1 MTISLDRPGTPGKHR
16 RIPAAQGSR
25 EHVKTLGI
33 LEPIDTR
40 EPFDTV
46 DTLEPLDTVDSLDTI
61 DTVDSLDTL
70 QALDTL
76 ERLGEPTEPADPG
89 ERQQQHLAGGAL
101 ILAGIILVAANL
113 RLGVSSTG
121 PLLDQLRD
129 RLHLGAGVVTLL
141 PTLWVVIFAFAGPA
155 GSWLARRHGAGSVL
169 AASLAVLV
177 AGSAV
182 RGIPDV
188 PGLLAGSVLAGTGIA
203 LGNVLLPVVVR
214 TYFPHRIGAVT
225 GIYSTMIA
233 LGSTVAAGIAVP
245 LSNSLGGPSTGLGF
259 WAIPALAG
267 LALWMVSHP
276 HRRRHDRTVAASGAV
291 RQAHIPLKSLAKSK
305 LAWAMTVAFGLQS
318 MSGYVVMG
326 WIPTVLHD
334 HGMSSAAA
342 GTVLSVTFAVNAPLS
357 FVVPLTAARLRSQR
371 FLALVLGM
379 VFGLGFV
386 TLILAPV
393 SLAYLAAAL
402 IGVGMAAFPLV
413 LTMIGLRGG
422 TPEGTAALS
431 AFSQSAGYL
440 IAAMGPI
447 MFGILGHALHSWTV
461 PLAVMVAVVL
471 VQGVVAAYVGSPKRG
486 TLISDSGDSGS
497 MTPAGN

>member
-1 MTISLDRPGTPGKHR
+1 LREDRSARGVVV
-16 RIPAAQGSR
+16 A
-25 EHVKTLGI
+25 
-33 LEPIDTR
+33 LEPISASAATTTTETATATDT
-40 EPFDTV
+40 DT
-46 DTLEPLDTVDSLDTI
+46 DTTTTTMATATATLER
-61 DTVDSLDTL
+61 
-70 QALDTL
+70 L
-76 ERLGEPTEPADPG
+76 ERLGEPTPPTPEARD
-89 ERQQQHLAGGAL
+89 QQRLAGSAL
-101 ILAGIILVAANL
+101 ILAGIILVALNL

-129 RLHLGAGVVTLL
+129 RLHLGSGVVTLL

-188 PGLLAGSVLAGTGIA
+188 PGLLAGSVLAGVGIA

-214 TYFPHRIGAVT
+214 TYFPHRIGAIT

-233 LGSTVAAGIAVP
+233 VGSTVAAGTAVP
-245 LSNSLGGPSTGLGF
+245 LSGALGGPSGGLEF
-259 WAIPALAG
+259 WTLPALAG
-267 LALWMVSHP
+267 LALWLVSHP
-276 HRRRHDRTVAASGAV
+276 HRRRHDRAVAASAAV
-291 RQAHIPLKSLAKSK
+291 REPHIPLKALAKSK

-334 HGMSSAAA
+334 HGMSHTAA

-357 FVVPLTAARLRSQR
+357 FIVPFTAARLRSQR
-371 FLALVLGM
+371 LLALALGA

-386 TLILAPV
+386 TLIVAPV
-393 SLAYLAAAL
+393 SAAYLAAAL
-402 IGVGMAAFPLV
+402 IGIGMAAFPLV

-422 TPEGTAALS
+422 TPSGTAALS

-440 IAAMGPI
+440 IAALGPI
-447 MFGILGHALHSWTV
+447 MFGILGHSLHSWTV
-461 PLAVMVAVVL
+461 PLAIMVAVVL
-471 VQGVVAAYVGSPKRG
+471 AQGTVAAYVGSPKRG
-486 TLISDSGDSGS
+486 TLISESGESGS
-497 MTPAGN
+497 IRTASN

>member
-1 MTISLDRPGTPGKHR
+1 MTISLERPATR
-16 RIPAAQGSR
+16 
-25 EHVKTLGI
+25 GI
-33 LEPIDTR
+33 LIEDELI
-40 EPFDTV
+40 EG
-46 DTLEPLDTVDSLDTI
+46 LDTI
-61 DTVDSLDTL
+61 
-70 QALDTL
+70 
-76 ERLGEPTEPADPG
+76 ERLGELTEPTTPADPADPTA
-89 ERQQQHLAGGAL
+89 EQRDQHDKRDQQHLAGGAL

-188 PGLLAGSVLAGTGIA
+188 PGLLAGSVLAGTGLA

-214 TYFPHRIGAVT
+214 TYFPHRIGAIT
-225 GIYSTMIA
+225 GLYSTMIA
-233 LGSTVAAGIAVP
+233 LGSTIAAGIAVP
-245 LSNSLGGPSTGLGF
+245 LSTELGGPSGGLEF
-259 WAIPALAG
+259 WAFPALAG

-276 HRRRHDRTVAASGAV
+276 HRRRHDRSVAAAAAASGTA
-291 RQAHIPLKSLAKSK
+291 QQTHIPLKSLAKSK
-305 LAWAMTVAFGLQS
+305 LAWAMTAAFGLQS

-334 HGMSSAAA
+334 HGMSHAAA
-342 GTVLSVTFAVNAPLS
+342 GTVLSVSFAVNAPLS
-357 FVVPLTAARLRSQR
+357 FIVPLTAARLRGQR
-371 FLALVLGM
+371 LLALALGA
-379 VFGLGFV
+379 VFGLGFL
-386 TLILAPV
+386 TLIVAPV
-393 SLAYLAAAL
+393 PLAYVSAAL

-422 TPEGTAALS
+422 TPAGTAALS

-440 IAAMGPI
+440 IAAIGPI
-447 MFGILGHALHSWTV
+447 MFGVLGHALHSWTI
-461 PLAVMVAVVL
+461 PLAVMVVVVL
-471 VQGVVAAYVGSPKRG
+471 AQGAVAAYVGSPKRG
-486 TLISDSGDSGS
+486 TLIRDSEYSGS
-497 MTPAGN
+497 MTPAAN

>member
-1 MTISLDRPGTPGKHR
+1 MTISLDRPGASRGKHR
-16 RIPAAQGSR
+16 RTGRTGHDGPAELVESPETETTGALDSAGALKSA
-25 EHVKTLGI
+25 G
-33 LEPIDTR
+33 
-40 EPFDTV
+40 
-46 DTLEPLDTVDSLDTI
+46 TLETAGTLKTTTALETI
-61 DTVDSLDTL
+61 
-70 QALDTL
+70 
-76 ERLGEPTEPADPG
+76 ERLGEPTEPADPE
-89 ERQQQHLAGGAL
+89 ERDQQHLAGGAL

-188 PGLLAGSVLAGTGIA
+188 PGLLGGSVLAGVGIA

-214 TYFPHRIGAVT
+214 TYFPHRIGAIT

-245 LSNSLGGPSTGLGF
+245 LSDTLGGPSRGLEF
-259 WAIPALAG
+259 WTIPALAG
-267 LALWMVSHP
+267 LALWMASHP
-276 HRRRHDRTVAASGAV
+276 HRRRHDRTAATAA
-291 RQAHIPLKSLAKSK
+291 QAPHIPLKSLAKSK

-357 FVVPLTAARLRSQR
+357 FIVPLTAARLPSQR
-371 FLALVLGM
+371 LLAMALGV
-379 VFGLGFV
+379 VFALGFG
-386 TLILAPV
+386 TLIVAPA
-393 SLAYLAAAL
+393 SLAYLAAVL
-402 IGVGMAAFPLV
+402 IGIGMAAFPLV

-422 TPEGTAALS
+422 SPAGTAALS

-447 MFGILGHALHSWTV
+447 MFGLLGHALHSWTV
-461 PLAVMVAVVL
+461 PLAIMVVVVL
-471 VQGVVAAYVGSPKRG
+471 AQGVVAAYVGSPKRG
-486 TLISDSGDSGS
+486 TLAAPGGESDS
-497 MTPAGN
+497 MAPAAN

>member
-1 MTISLDRPGTPGKHR
+1 MTISLDRPGTR
-16 RIPAAQGSR
+16 D
-25 EHVKTLGI
+25 I
-33 LEPIDTR
+33 LIGDGL
-40 EPFDTV
+40 
-46 DTLEPLDTVDSLDTI
+46 LEDGLIENELIESEFTGNGLLESLQTI
-61 DTVDSLDTL
+61 
-70 QALDTL
+70 
-76 ERLGEPTEPADPG
+76 ERLGEPTTPAEPA
-89 ERQQQHLAGGAL
+89 EQKQQHLAGGAL

-188 PGLLAGSVLAGTGIA
+188 PGLLGGSILAGTGIA

-214 TYFPHRIGAVT
+214 TYFPHRIGAIT
-225 GIYSTMIA
+225 GLYSTMIA
-233 LGSTVAAGIAVP
+233 LGSTVAAGTAVP
-245 LSNSLGGPSTGLGF
+245 LSGALGSPSGGLEF
-259 WAIPALAG
+259 WTLPALAG
-267 LALWMVSHP
+267 LSLWMVSHP
-276 HRRRHDRTVAASGAV
+276 HRRRHDRAAAASAAV
-291 RQAHIPLKSLAKSK
+291 REPHIPLTSLAKSK
-305 LAWAMTVAFGLQS
+305 LAWAMALAFGLQS

-334 HGMSSAAA
+334 HGMSQATA

-357 FVVPLTAARLRSQR
+357 FIVPLTAARLRSQR
-371 FLALVLGM
+371 PLALALGV

-386 TLILAPV
+386 TLMVAPV
-393 SLAYLAAAL
+393 SLAYLAAVL

-422 TPEGTAALS
+422 TPAGTAALS

-440 IAAMGPI
+440 IAALGPI
-447 MFGILGHALHSWTV
+447 MFGILGHALHSWTI
-461 PLAVMVAVVL
+461 PLGVMVAVVL
-471 VQGVVAAYVGSPKRG
+471 AQGVVAAYVGSPKRG
-486 TLISDSGDSGS
+486 TLAAPAKDSGS
-497 MTPAGN
+497 MAHSGSMTRAAN

>member
-1 MTISLDRPGTPGKHR
+1 MTISLDRPGTRVPHGHADLKR
-16 RIPAAQGSR
+16 PVEQPA
-25 EHVKTLGI
+25 K
-33 LEPIDTR
+33 LEEQNR
-40 EPFDTV
+40 
-46 DTLEPLDTVDSLDTI
+46 
-61 DTVDSLDTL
+61 
-70 QALDTL
+70 
-76 ERLGEPTEPADPG
+76 
-89 ERQQQHLAGGAL
+89 QHLAGSAL

-121 PLLDQLRD
+121 PLLDQLSAG
-129 RLHLGAGVVTLL
+129 LHLGAGVVTLL

-177 AGSAV
+177 AGSAL
-182 RGIPDV
+182 RGVPDV

-245 LSNSLGGPSTGLGF
+245 LSDTLGGPSRGLEF
-259 WAIPALAG
+259 WALPALAG
-267 LALWMVSHP
+267 LGLWMVSHP
-276 HRRRHDRTVAASGAV
+276 HRRRHDRAVTAAAAASGAAP
-291 RQAHIPLKSLAKSK
+291 QPHIPLKSLAKSK
-305 LAWAMTVAFGLQS
+305 LAWAMTIAFGLQS

-334 HGMSSAAA
+334 HGMSHAAA

-357 FVVPLTAARLRSQR
+357 FIVPLTAARLRSQR
-371 FLALVLGM
+371 LLAVALGV
-379 VFGLGFV
+379 VFGLGFG
-386 TLILAPV
+386 TLIVAPV
-393 SLAYLAAAL
+393 TLAYLAAVL

-447 MFGILGHALHSWTV
+447 TFGILGHALHSWTV

-471 VQGVVAAYVGSPKRG
+471 LQGVVAAYVGSPKRG
-486 TLISDSGDSGS
+486 TLISASGDSGS
-497 MTPAGN
+497 MPTAAN

>member
-1 MTISLDRPGTPGKHR
+1 MTISLERPGASRGKHR
-16 RIPAAQGSR
+16 RTGHDGHDGPAELVESLETAGA
-25 EHVKTLGI
+25 VKSAGA
-33 LEPIDTR
+33 LESTGALK
-40 EPFDTV
+40 T
-46 DTLEPLDTVDSLDTI
+46 TGALETI
-61 DTVDSLDTL
+61 
-70 QALDTL
+70 
-76 ERLGEPTEPADPG
+76 ERLGEPTEPAEPG
-89 ERQQQHLAGGAL
+89 ERDQQRLAGGAL

-188 PGLLAGSVLAGTGIA
+188 PGLLAGSVLAGIGIA

-214 TYFPHRIGAVT
+214 TYFPHRIGAIT

-245 LSNSLGGPSTGLGF
+245 LSDTLGGPSGGLEF
-259 WAIPALAG
+259 WTIPALAG
-267 LALWMVSHP
+267 LALWMASHP
-276 HRRRHDRTVAASGAV
+276 HRRRHDRTVSTAA
-291 RQAHIPLKSLAKSK
+291 QAPHIPLKSLAKSK

-326 WIPTVLHD
+326 WIPSVLHD

-357 FVVPLTAARLRSQR
+357 FIVPLTAARLRSQR
-371 FLALVLGM
+371 LLAMSLGV
-379 VFGLGFV
+379 VFALGFG
-386 TLILAPV
+386 TLIVAPG
-393 SLAYLAAAL
+393 SLAYLAAVL

-422 TPEGTAALS
+422 TPAGTAALS

-461 PLAVMVAVVL
+461 PLAIMVVVVL
-471 VQGVVAAYVGSPKRG
+471 AQGVVAAYVGSPKRG
-486 TLISDSGDSGS
+486 TLISESGDSDS
-497 MTPAGN
+497 MAPAAN

>member
-1 MTISLDRPGTPGKHR
+1 MTISLDRPGTRGKHR
-16 RIPAAQGSR
+16 RTAPEGPVEQ
-25 EHVKTLGI
+25 
-33 LEPIDTR
+33 LE
-40 EPFDTV
+40 
-46 DTLEPLDTVDSLDTI
+46 TLE
-61 DTVDSLDTL
+61 
-70 QALDTL
+70 QHGTL
-76 ERLGEPTEPADPG
+76 ERLETLERLATLEELEKLERFGEPTTPTTPADP
-89 ERQQQHLAGGAL
+89 EARDQQKLAGGAL
-101 ILAGIILVAANL
+101 ILAGIVLVAANL

-141 PTLWVVIFAFAGPA
+141 PTLWVLIFAFAGPA

-188 PGLLAGSVLAGTGIA
+188 PGLLAGSVLAGVGIA

-214 TYFPHRIGAVT
+214 TYFPHRIGAIT
-225 GIYSTMIA
+225 GLYSTMIA

-245 LSNSLGGPSTGLGF
+245 LSDKLGGPSGGLEF
-259 WAIPALAG
+259 WTFPALAG
-267 LALWMVSHP
+267 LALWMASHP
-276 HRRRHDRTVAASGAV
+276 HRRRHDRTVAASATA

-326 WIPTVLHD
+326 WIPTVLSD
-334 HGMSSAAA
+334 HGMSHAAA

-371 FLALVLGM
+371 PLALALGA
-379 VFGLGFV
+379 VFALGFL
-386 TLILAPV
+386 TLIIAPA
-393 SLAYLAAAL
+393 SLAYLAAVL

-440 IAAMGPI
+440 IAALGPI

-461 PLAVMVAVVL
+461 PLAVMVVVVL
-471 VQGVVAAYVGSPKRG
+471 AQGAVAAYVGSPKRG
-486 TLISDSGDSGS
+486 TLVGDSGDSSDSRDSGS
-497 MTPAGN
+497 MSPAAN

>member
-1 MTISLDRPGTPGKHR
+1 MTISLDRPG
-16 RIPAAQGSR
+16 
-25 EHVKTLGI
+25 
-33 LEPIDTR
+33 
-40 EPFDTV
+40 
-46 DTLEPLDTVDSLDTI
+46 SLDLDLLEELETI
-61 DTVDSLDTL
+61 
-70 QALDTL
+70 
-76 ERLGEPTEPADPG
+76 ERLGEPITPAEP
-89 ERQQQHLAGGAL
+89 EEQKQQHLAGGAL

-214 TYFPHRIGAVT
+214 TYFPHRIGAIT

-245 LSNSLGGPSTGLGF
+245 LSNTLGGPSSGLEF
-259 WAIPALAG
+259 WTLPALAG
-267 LALWMVSHP
+267 LALWLVSHP
-276 HRRRHDRTVAASGAV
+276 HRRRHDRTVAAAAAASGTA
-291 RQAHIPLKSLAKSK
+291 QQHIPLKSLAKSK

-357 FVVPLTAARLRSQR
+357 FIVPLTAARLRSQR
-371 FLALVLGM
+371 LLALALGV

-386 TLILAPV
+386 TLMVAPV

-422 TPEGTAALS
+422 TPAGTAALS

-440 IAAMGPI
+440 IAALGPI
-447 MFGILGHALHSWTV
+447 MFGILGHALHSWTI
-461 PLAVMVAVVL
+461 PLGIMVAVVL
-471 VQGVVAAYVGSPKRG
+471 AQGVVAAYVGSPKRG
-486 TLISDSGDSGS
+486 TLTAPGEDSGS
-497 MTPAGN
+497 MAHSGSMAPAAN

>member
-1 MTISLDRPGTPGKHR
+1 MISLDRPGARGRHGRTDHDGPVELLERAATGEDPGT
-16 RIPAAQGSR
+16 G
-25 EHVKTLGI
+25 
-33 LEPIDTR
+33 
-40 EPFDTV
+40 V
-46 DTLEPLDTVDSLDTI
+46 DTGLGTSFDPGFGAGVGARAGVRTSARAGIGQTLET
-61 DTVDSLDTL
+61 
-70 QALDTL
+70 A
-76 ERLGEPTEPADPG
+76 ERLGEPTEPTEPE
-89 ERQQQHLAGGAL
+89 EREQQRLAGGAL

-141 PTLWVVIFAFAGPA
+141 PTLWVLIFAFAGPA

-188 PGLLAGSVLAGTGIA
+188 PGLLAGSVLAGIGIA

-214 TYFPHRIGAVT
+214 TYFPHRIGAIT
-225 GIYSTMIA
+225 GLYSTMIA

-245 LSNSLGGPSTGLGF
+245 LSDKLGGPSGGLEF
-259 WAIPALAG
+259 WTFPALAG
-267 LALWMVSHP
+267 LALWLTSHP
-276 HRRRHDRTVAASGAV
+276 HRRRHDRAVAATATA
-291 RQAHIPLKSLAKSK
+291 QPPHLPLRSLAKSK
-305 LAWAMTVAFGLQS
+305 LAWAMTLAFGLQS

-334 HGMSSAAA
+334 HGMSQAAA

-357 FVVPLTAARLRSQR
+357 FLVPLTAARLRSQR
-371 FLALVLGM
+371 PLALTLGV

-386 TLILAPV
+386 TLIVAPV
-393 SLAYLAAAL
+393 WLAYLSAVL

-440 IAAMGPI
+440 IAALGPI

-461 PLAVMVAVVL
+461 PLAAMVVVVL
-471 VQGVVAAYVGSPKRG
+471 AQGLVAAYVGAPGRG
-486 TLISDSGDSGS
+486 TLISESEESGS
-497 MTPAGN
+497 MTPAAN

>member
-1 MTISLDRPGTPGKHR
+1 MTISLDRPGTR
-16 RIPAAQGSR
+16 D
-25 EHVKTLGI
+25 I
-33 LEPIDTR
+33 LIGDGL
-40 EPFDTV
+40 
-46 DTLEPLDTVDSLDTI
+46 LEDGLIENELIESEFTGNGLLESLQTI
-61 DTVDSLDTL
+61 
-70 QALDTL
+70 
-76 ERLGEPTEPADPG
+76 ERLGEPTTPAEPA
-89 ERQQQHLAGGAL
+89 EQKQQHLAGGAL

-188 PGLLAGSVLAGTGIA
+188 PGLLGGSILAGTGIA

-214 TYFPHRIGAVT
+214 TYFPHRIGAIT
-225 GIYSTMIA
+225 GLYSTMIA

-245 LSNSLGGPSTGLGF
+245 LSNTLGGPSAGLEF
-259 WAIPALAG
+259 WTLPALAG
-267 LALWMVSHP
+267 LALWLVSHP
-276 HRRRHDRTVAASGAV
+276 HRRRHDRAVAAAAAASGTA
-291 RQAHIPLKSLAKSK
+291 QQQHIPLKSLAKSK

-334 HGMSSAAA
+334 HGMSQATA

-357 FVVPLTAARLRSQR
+357 FIVPLTAARLRSQR
-371 FLALVLGM
+371 PLALALGV

-386 TLILAPV
+386 TLMVAPV
-393 SLAYLAAAL
+393 SLAYLAAVL

-422 TPEGTAALS
+422 TPAGTAALS

-440 IAAMGPI
+440 IAALGPI
-447 MFGILGHALHSWTV
+447 MFGILGHALHSWTI
-461 PLAVMVAVVL
+461 PLGVMVAVVL
-471 VQGVVAAYVGSPKRG
+471 AQGVVAAYVGSPKRG
-486 TLISDSGDSGS
+486 TLAAPAKDSGS
-497 MTPAGN
+497 MAHSGSMTRAAN

>member
-1 MTISLDRPGTPGKHR
+1 MTISLDRPGTRGKHR
-16 RIPAAQGSR
+16 RTDPEGPVEQ
-25 EHVKTLGI
+25 
-33 LEPIDTR
+33 LE
-40 EPFDTV
+40 
-46 DTLEPLDTVDSLDTI
+46 TLEQFETLDQLE
-61 DTVDSLDTL
+61 TL
-70 QALDTL
+70 ERLATLEELEKL
-76 ERLGEPTEPADPG
+76 ERLGEPAIPAEPEARD
-89 ERQQQHLAGGAL
+89 QQKLAGRAL
-101 ILAGIILVAANL
+101 ILAGIVLVAANL

-188 PGLLAGSVLAGTGIA
+188 PGLLAGSVLAGIGIA

-214 TYFPHRIGAVT
+214 TYFPHRIGAIT
-225 GIYSTMIA
+225 GLYSTMIA

-245 LSNSLGGPSTGLGF
+245 LSDTFGGPSGGLAF
-259 WAIPALAG
+259 WTFPALVG
-267 LALWMVSHP
+267 LALWMASHS
-276 HRRRHDRTVAASGAV
+276 HRRRHDRTVAASGTAQ
-291 RQAHIPLKSLAKSK
+291 QAHIPLKSLAKSK

-326 WIPTVLHD
+326 WIPTVLSD
-334 HGMSSAAA
+334 HGMSHAAA

-371 FLALVLGM
+371 GLALALAV

-386 TLILAPV
+386 TLIVAPA
-393 SLAYLAAAL
+393 SLAYLAAVL
-402 IGVGMAAFPLV
+402 IGIGMAAFPLV

-422 TPEGTAALS
+422 TPAGTAALS

-440 IAAMGPI
+440 IAALGPI

-461 PLAVMVAVVL
+461 PLAIMVVVVL
-471 VQGVVAAYVGSPKRG
+471 AQGVVAAYVGSPKRG
-486 TLISDSGDSGS
+486 TLMGDSGDSSGS
-497 MTPAGN
+497 EHSDSMSPAAN

>member
-1 MTISLDRPGTPGKHR
+1 MTISLDRPGTR
-16 RIPAAQGSR
+16 
-25 EHVKTLGI
+25 
-33 LEPIDTR
+33 
-40 EPFDTV
+40 
-46 DTLEPLDTVDSLDTI
+46 DTLI
-61 DTVDSLDTL
+61 DDGLLEDELIENEFVGSEFIGNGLL
-70 QALDTL
+70 ANLETL
-76 ERLGEPTEPADPG
+76 ERLGEPTIPAEPG
-89 ERQQQHLAGGAL
+89 EQKQQHLAGGAL

-203 LGNVLLPVVVR
+203 LANVLLPVVVR

-245 LSNSLGGPSTGLGF
+245 LSSTLGGPSGGLEF
-259 WAIPALAG
+259 WTLPALAG
-267 LALWMVSHP
+267 LALWLVSHP
-276 HRRRHDRTVAASGAV
+276 HRRRHDRTVAAAAAAASGTA
-291 RQAHIPLKSLAKSK
+291 QQQHIPLKSLAKSK

-334 HGMSSAAA
+334 HGMSQATA

-357 FVVPLTAARLRSQR
+357 FIVPLTAARLRSQR
-371 FLALVLGM
+371 PLALALGV

-386 TLILAPV
+386 TLMVAPV
-393 SLAYLAAAL
+393 SLAYLAAVL

-440 IAAMGPI
+440 IAALGPI
-447 MFGILGHALHSWTV
+447 MFGILGHALHSWTI
-461 PLAVMVAVVL
+461 PLGIMVAVVL
-471 VQGVVAAYVGSPKRG
+471 AQGVVAAYVGSPKRG
-486 TLISDSGDSGS
+486 TLAASGGDSGSMAHSGS
-497 MTPAGN
+497 MTPAAN